1 MQKVDDVERKPN
13 EEKSVVE
20 TKSASGE
27 GKVIS
32 FALIKSWA
40 QVGIFLTLKF
50 IKAAKFKVSFRPQ
63 QLVKPVMNV
72 GLMSE
77 LVHRGS

>member
-13 EEKSVVE
+13 EEQRVVE

-32 FALIKSWA
+32 FALIKS
-40 QVGIFLTLKF
+40 
-50 IKAAKFKVSFRPQ
+50 
-63 QLVKPVMNV
+63 
-72 GLMSE
+72 
-77 LVHRGS
+77 